1 LSSHHASAAE
11 RRASRDRGVVT
22 PVEVMFVLVFLLASV
37 GLLGFLG
44 RLHAA
49 GVQVGNTSQAAARA
63 ASMASDAVE
72 GRIAAEEAVLGSTL
86 VSRCRDTPATEL
98 VWTPS
103 PTGSWQGGS
112 VTVTV
117 TCTVPNARLSG
128 IWSPGH
134 RTIRASDT
142 QPIDRYQR

>member
-1 LSSHHASAAE
+1 MTSTH
-11 RRASRDRGVVT
+11 RRTEARDRGLVT
-22 PVEVMFVLVFLLASV
+22 PVEMMFVLVFLLASLV
-37 GLLGFLG
+37 FLGFLG

-63 ASMASDAVE
+63 ASMASDVVD
-72 GRIAAEEAVLGSTL
+72 GRRAAEQAVLASTL
-86 VSRCRDTPATEL
+86 VSRCRTTPQTEL
-98 VWTPS
+98 EWVPS

-117 TCTVPNARLSG
+117 SCTVANGELAGL
-128 IWSPGH
+128 WAPGD
-134 RTIRASDT
+134 RTLRASDT